1 MKSFLD
7 PIISSLIPMSSD
19 VFMFINFARVSC
31 AQKHCCLI
39 SKFVRCDVEVHT
51 DACTFVVLIF
61 SF

>member
-7 PIISSLIPMSSD
+7 PKISSLIPMSSD

-39 SKFVRCDVEVHT
+39 SNLS
-51 DACTFVVLIF
+51 VVMSRSILMHVPLLY
-61 SF
+61 